1 MNDKEIILN
10 ETEIETLQEL
20 LDMIK
25 MPFGAWDK
33 YDSVM
38 SKIYGVDINE

>member
-1 MNDKEIILN
+1 MNDEEITLN
-10 ETEIETLQEL
+10 KTEIETLQEL
-20 LDMIK
+20 LDMIEL
-25 MPFGAWDK
+25 PSDSWDK